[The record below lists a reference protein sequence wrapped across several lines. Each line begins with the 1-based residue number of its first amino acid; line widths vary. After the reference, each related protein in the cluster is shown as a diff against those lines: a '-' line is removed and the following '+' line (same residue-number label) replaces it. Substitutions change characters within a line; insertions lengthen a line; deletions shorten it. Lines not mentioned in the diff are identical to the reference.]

1 MHARCE
7 SGGEVMIRGKEC
19 LTYDDRCLF
28 QDYVGGLL
36 WVVGSMG
43 RLLNQGRGLLVN
55 KSAARAMRTIR
66 SGAELASLN
75 VVRTGGVI

>member
-1 MHARCE
+1 
-7 SGGEVMIRGKEC
+7 MIRGKEC